1 LAYEALRAGGTLPV
15 VLNAANEI
23 AVELFM
29 AGKLGFM
36 AIPRV
41 IKRTMD
47 THAVEAVS
55 ALEVVR
61 RADAWARLQARAAA
75 GEVELNSVGRPN

>member
-1 LAYEALRAGGTLPV
+1 
-15 VLNAANEI
+15 
-23 AVELFM
+23 
-29 AGKLGFM
+29 M

-47 THAVEAVS
+47 MHEVAAVS
-55 ALEVVR
+55 VLEVVR
-61 RADAWARLQARAAA
+61 RADSWARLQAQAAA